1 MTYSATLVEDKAIVI
16 LTRASVLDVP
26 SMIN

>member
-16 LTRASVLDVP
+16 LIRASELDVP
-26 SMIN
+26 SMIK